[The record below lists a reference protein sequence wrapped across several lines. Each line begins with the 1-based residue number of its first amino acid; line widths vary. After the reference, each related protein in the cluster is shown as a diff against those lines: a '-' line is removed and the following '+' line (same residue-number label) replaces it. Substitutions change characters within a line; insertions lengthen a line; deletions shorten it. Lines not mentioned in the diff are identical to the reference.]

1 MRVADLPDDLL
12 FVSTDIEVE
21 GIKKLLGNE
30 AKDYDSFFVRIE
42 NGEIVEAY
50 GMYGIVPHLDKLVFR
65 VV

>member
-30 AKDYDSFFVRIE
+30 AKDSFFVRIE

>member
-1 MRVADLPDDLL
+1 VRVADLPDDLL

-30 AKDYDSFFVRIE
+30 AKVSFFVRIE